1 MNKKSASKNKAFKPQ
16 EQRQILKTSEHNDEK
31 PRNNMMLLTFIT
43 MMAVVWGLVYW
54 LFIV

>member
-1 MNKKSASKNKAFKPQ
+1 MNKKRINKETAVKPS
-16 EQRQILKTSEHNDEK
+16 EQQKINNISQQRGES
-31 PRNNMMLLTFIT
+31 PRNNMMLLIFIT

>member
-1 MNKKSASKNKAFKPQ
+1 MNKKSASKKKVFKPQ
-16 EQRQILKTSEHNDEK
+16 EQRQILKAAEHNYEK

>member
-1 MNKKSASKNKAFKPQ
+1 MNKKRINQETADKPFEQQKINNISQQREKN
-16 EQRQILKTSEHNDEK
+16 
-31 PRNNMMLLTFIT
+31 PRNNMMLLIFIT

>member
-1 MNKKSASKNKAFKPQ
+1 MNKKSASKKKVFKPQ
-16 EQRQILKTSEHNDEK
+16 EQRQILKVSEHNDEK

>member
-1 MNKKSASKNKAFKPQ
+1 MNKKSASKKKVFKPQ
-16 EQRQILKTSEHNDEK
+16 EQRQILKAPKHNDEK

>member
-1 MNKKSASKNKAFKPQ
+1 MNKKNASENKAFKTQ
-16 EQRQILKTSEHNDEK
+16 EQRQILKTSEHKDEK

>member
-1 MNKKSASKNKAFKPQ
+1 MNKKNASENKAFKPQ
-16 EQRQILKTSEHNDEK
+16 EQRQILKTSEHKDER

>member
-1 MNKKSASKNKAFKPQ
+1 MNKKSASKKKGFKPQ
-16 EQRQILKTSEHNDEK
+16 EQRQILKASEHNDEK

>member
-1 MNKKSASKNKAFKPQ
+1 MNKKSASKKKVFKLQ
-16 EQRQILKTSEHNDEK
+16 EQRQILKASEHNDEK